1 MKNTSYLL
9 MYKEHSFY
17 KRWKMEL
24 KLTFVL
30 HLNESNNIDKNV
42 GWEETF
48 NWKHLLF
55 WSSSYCYV
63 PKIVG

>member
-42 GWEETF
+42 GWNVQLKTSF
-48 NWKHLLF
+48 ILKFLILLC
-55 WSSSYCYV
+55 S
-63 PKIVG
+63 

>member
-17 KRWKMEL
+17 KRWNMEL

-42 GWEETF
+42 GWNVQLKTSF
-48 NWKHLLF
+48 ILKFLILLC
-55 WSSSYCYV
+55 S
-63 PKIVG
+63 